1 MTLSRILA
9 LLAALTLVTVL
20 SLNAQSST
28 RDGVYSSAQA
38 ERGKTAYNK
47 ECAACHSE
55 TLDGGGQAPPLAGAD
70 FVGNWAGQPLAELF
84 DKMQSSMPAD
94 KPGQLSRSTNAD
106 ILAYLLSASKFPP
119 GKAELPAAAE
129 SLKKIRLEKP

>member
-1 MTLSRILA
+1 
-9 LLAALTLVTVL
+9 VTAL
-20 SLNAQSST
+20 SLKAQSST
-28 RDGVYSSAQA
+28 RDGVYTPAQA

-55 TLDGGGQAPPLAGAD
+55 TLEGGGQAPPLVGAD

-94 KPGQLSRSTNAD
+94 KPGQLSRATNAD
-106 ILAYLLSASKFPP
+106 ILAYLLSVSKFPF
-119 GKAELPAAAE
+119 GKTELPTAADG
-129 SLKKIRLEKP
+129 LKKIRLEKP

>member
-1 MTLSRILA
+1 
-9 LLAALTLVTVL
+9 VTAL
-20 SLNAQSST
+20 SLQAQSST
-28 RDGVYSSAQA
+28 RDGVYTPAQA

-55 TLDGGGQAPPLAGAD
+55 TLEGGGQAPPLAGAD

-94 KPGQLSRSTNAD
+94 KPGQLSRATNAD
-106 ILAYLLSASKFPP
+106 ILAYLLSASRFPP
-119 GKAELPAAAE
+119 GKTELPTAADG
-129 SLKKIRLEKP
+129 LKKIRLEKP